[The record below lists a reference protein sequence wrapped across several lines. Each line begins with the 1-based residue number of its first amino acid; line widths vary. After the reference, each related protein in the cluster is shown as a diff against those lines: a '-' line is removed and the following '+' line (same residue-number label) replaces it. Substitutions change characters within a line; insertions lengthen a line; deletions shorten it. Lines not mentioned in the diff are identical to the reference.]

1 MMRYQ
6 LSSGAGKAGRAVAG
20 LSLIGIALG
29 ACSPQDAGPS
39 TAGPSAA
46 APQAAP
52 ATAAA
57 TNEPF
62 IPEATI
68 QELMEYVVMPNAQVL
83 WDSVATIVSRDG
95 VENRAPQSDEDWD
108 RVRSAAITLAEASNA
123 LMIRGRNVDVP
134 GTPADDPDDEL
145 SPDQIQA
152 LRQKEWPAW
161 VSFASALHAT
171 AMQALNS
178 IDARDSGS
186 LMDAGGPIDEACES
200 CHLQFW
206 YPPDLNAAQ

>member
-1 MMRYQ
+1 MLRFQ
-6 LSSGAGKAGRAVAG
+6 LSSGSIKAGRAVAG
-20 LSLIGIALG
+20 LSIIGIALG
-29 ACSPQDAGPS
+29 ACSPQD
-39 TAGPSAA
+39 TGPSAA

-52 ATAAA
+52 ASAAA
-57 TNEPF
+57 TTEPF
-62 IPEATI
+62 IPEATV

-95 VENRAPQSDEDWD
+95 VENRAPQTDEDWD

-145 SPDQIQA
+145 APDQIQM
-152 LRQKEWPAW
+152 LRQKQWGEW

-178 IDARDSGS
+178 IDERNSDA
-186 LMDAGGPIDEACES
+186 LMESGGPIDEACES

-206 YPPDLNAAQ
+206 YPPDLNVAQ